1 MKLLLFVIAMSCV
14 GCATDDATEEQPPD
28 KVDPPVASD
37 LMDPTIAG
45 DPSEA
50 PPTQARQYFDEY
62 VYPVLKSRCGG
73 CHMMTTTP
81 TSVGFIAPNPA
92 AAYGA
97 IKLSGVV
104 GDASVN
110 APIVKLNA
118 TLHPPQ
124 YTEKDLAIILEW
136 LRLEREGL

>member
-14 GCATDDATEEQPPD
+14 GCATDEATEDQPPD
-28 KVDPPVASD
+28 KVDPAVASD
-37 LMDPTIAG
+37 LDNPTTAG
-45 DPSEA
+45 DPSEVPA
-50 PPTQARQYFDEY
+50 TQARQYFDEY

-73 CHMMTTTP
+73 CHMMMTTP
-81 TSVGFIAPNPA
+81 TNVGFIAPNPD
-92 AAYGA
+92 AAYGV

-110 APIVKLNA
+110 APIARLNA

-124 YTEKDLAIILEW
+124 YTDKDLAIVLEW
-136 LRLEREGL
+136 LRLERAGL